1 MVCDVWADILDVEHL
16 LEDRVRI
23 VEKFG
28 MQAHLHKESFADI
41 RDVAFLVRDDIF
53 LVKLV
58 ILRLNLL
65 HIVEA
70 VVPLDEADE
79 DYFLVDLRE
88 YFDKKLNLSEV
99 AILGSAKQHP
109 QGFDD
114 SWLCCLKVSLD

>member
-1 MVCDVWADILDVEHL
+1 MVCDIRADLLDVEHL

-28 MQAHLHKESFADI
+28 MQAHLHEEPFADI

-53 LVKLV
+53 LVEFV
-58 ILRLNLL
+58 ILRLNFL

-79 DYFLVDLRE
+79 DNFLVYLRVD
-88 YFDKKLNLSEV
+88 FD
-99 AILGSAKQHP
+99 
-109 QGFDD
+109 
-114 SWLCCLKVSLD
+114 